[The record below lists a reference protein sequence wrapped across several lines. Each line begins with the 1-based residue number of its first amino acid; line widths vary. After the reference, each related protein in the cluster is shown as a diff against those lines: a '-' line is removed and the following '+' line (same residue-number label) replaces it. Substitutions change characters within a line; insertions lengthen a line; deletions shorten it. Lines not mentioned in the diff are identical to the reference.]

1 MLCVSYKETASIN
14 DVECSWMTDV
24 EHLVNEIVEC
34 VDLMKEIDRGPTS
47 STRLEDAISELVCTC
62 KELSE
67 DLVDTKDD
75 ERSLL
80 AWRALLVEADESF
93 GRKIREAEKAGGK
106 PTAADGR
113 KIAAMNGEIETCMKL
128 ISEMLYILNP
138 HAHPPAA
145 AREVGMQQGR
155 MPEMAEMRALLGRL

>member
-1 MLCVSYKETASIN
+1 MA
-14 DVECSWMTDV
+14 DVK
-24 EHLVNEIVEC
+24 HLVNEVVDCVER
-34 VDLMKEIDRGPTS
+34 MKEIERGPADS
-47 STRLEDAISELVCTC
+47 DRLAEALSELVGKC
-62 KELSE
+62 KELSV

-93 GRKIREAEKAGGK
+93 GKAGGK

-128 ISEMLYILNP
+128 ISEMLYVLNP

-145 AREVGMQQGR
+145 AREVGVRGVQQGR
-155 MPEMAEMRALLGRL
+155 MPEMAEMRALL

>member
-1 MLCVSYKETASIN
+1 MLCVSYKETPSIN
-14 DVECSWMTDV
+14 DVECSWMADV
-24 EHLVNEIVEC
+24 KHIVNEIVEC
-34 VDLMKEIDRGPTS
+34 ADRMREIDRGPTDS
-47 STRLEDAISELVCTC
+47 DRLAEALSELVGKC
-62 KELSE
+62 KELSV
-67 DLVDTKDD
+67 DLIDTKDD

-93 GRKIREAEKAGGK
+93 GKAGGK

-145 AREVGMQQGR
+145 AREIGVWQGR
-155 MPEMAEMRALLGRL
+155 MPEMAEIRALLGRL

>member
-1 MLCVSYKETASIN
+1 MAY
-14 DVECSWMTDV
+14 V
-24 EHLVNEIVEC
+24 EHLVNQIVEC
-34 VDLMKEIDRGPTS
+34 GGRMREINRGSTD
-47 STRLEDAISELVCTC
+47 STRLEDAICELVHTC
-62 KELSE
+62 VELSG
-67 DLVDTKDD
+67 DLVGAKDD

-80 AWRALLVEADESF
+80 GLRALLVEADETF
-93 GRKIREAEKAGGK
+93 GRNIREAEEAEGK
-106 PTAADGR
+106 PTVADGQQ
-113 KIAAMNGEIETCMKL
+113 IADMNGEIETYMEL